1 TARKVDISLY
11 HDPTLLRLNVSCN
24 AWARGPPPRMSA
36 TNTSA
41 STSSSSLRFT
51 STCPARSR
59 SSIRL
64 ILTRGPAPPPDAP
77 MPPDDGADDLP
88 PTLPDAPPCSPLV
101 PRDDTL
107 AACASPVAAISPT

>member
-1 TARKVDISLY
+1 
-11 HDPTLLRLNVSCN
+11 
-24 AWARGPPPRMSA
+24 

-51 STCPARSR
+51 STWPARSR

-64 ILTRGPAPPPDAP
+64 MLTRGPPDPPPLP
-77 MPPDDGADDLP
+77 PYPPDDGADDLP
-88 PTLPDAPPCSPLV
+88 PTLPDAPPCNPPV

-107 AACASPVAAISPT
+107 AACARPVAATMPACTAPITPILAAIGGPAN